1 MKNIVV
7 TAYAVDPTK
16 GSEDG
21 MGWNF
26 SQQLG
31 EQFNVTVYT
40 RKNNVN
46 KANEYNKYEN
56 IKYKGYDL
64 PYFLRFWKKGKRFS
78 LLYYFLW
85 QIGLA
90 FHVRGERRNYH
101 LAYNLNFHNDWTPT
115 FLWITNLPY
124 IWGPVGHHPR
134 IPLTFMY
141 EDTNWILEG
150 CKYLVKQ
157 YFWRVSLSH
166 KIAIKRA
173 SHIFTMHSESFRV
186 ISKLSD
192 KVSIETSVASSSM
205 VQYHDRELTTTSTFT
220 LLFVGRLVSLKG
232 VMILLDVMV
241 RLPTNYKLRIIGD
254 GALDS
259 ALRDKIEAYNLGD
272 RVIIIPWM
280 ERSEVLKEYNKAD
293 AFFFPSFEGAGM
305 VVVEAMSMALPVI
318 CFNNCGPGEIVG
330 DLGFKV
336 DLGNDKEK
344 ILQSFAEQI
353 ISLNNKSSE
362 EISLIKERTLRRFNE
377 YYDWNTKGER
387 VRSKI
392 SSLL

>member
-1 MKNIVV
+1 MKTIVV

-31 EQFNVTVYT
+31 EQFDVIVYT
-40 RKNNVN
+40 RENNVI
-46 KANEYNKYEN
+46 KACEYNKYKN

-90 FHVRGERRNYH
+90 LHIRSERKNYD

-134 IPLTFMY
+134 IPRTFMY
-141 EDTNWILEG
+141 EDTSYVLEV

-157 YFWRVSLSH
+157 YFWRISLIH
-166 KIAIKRA
+166 RTAIKRA
-173 SHIFTMHSESFRV
+173 SHIFTMHSDSFRV
-186 ISKLSD
+186 MSKVSD
-192 KVSIETSVASSSM
+192 KVSIETSVASSAM
-205 VQYHDRELTTTSTFT
+205 VQDHDRESTKTSTFT

-232 VMILLDVMV
+232 VMILLDVMI
-241 RLPTNYKLRIIGD
+241 RLPINYKLRIIGD
-254 GALDS
+254 GPLDS
-259 ALRDKIEAYNLGD
+259 VLKDKIEAYNLED

-280 ERSEVLKEYNKAD
+280 ERNEVLKEYKKAD

-318 CFNNCGPGEIVG
+318 CFNNSGPGEIIG
-330 DLGFKV
+330 DLGFRV
-336 DLGNDKEK
+336 DLENDKEK
-344 ILQSFAEQI
+344 ILQSFAEKI

-362 EISLIKERTLRRFNE
+362 ELSQLKERTLRRFNE
-377 YYDWNTKGER
+377 YYEWNTKGER
-387 VRSKI
+387 LRSKI
-392 SSLL
+392 SSLI